1 MFIFTVII
9 STQHE
14 KIKTWPQE
22 SRMIH
27 LIGILINVPICVYEF
42 IKRLYTFK
50 NERFQRVINGYQRL
64 DKVMVLENQK
74 YTIIIRDAALGEL

>member
-1 MFIFTVII
+1 
-9 STQHE
+9 
-14 KIKTWPQE
+14 
-22 SRMIH
+22 MIH

-50 NERFQRVINGYQRL
+50 NERFQRVINGYQRI